1 MELRNNQNTKRGNK
15 LRTVFGLDKTATDRG
30 FDWQNYQELC
40 EQESTGKKTYEI
52 YMRPPIITK
61 TSGLTDD
68 EWRKVS
74 ARFDDSNEWH
84 PERVALHERI
94 ISTLLEDTDALSR
107 RLREYETKNERGPT
121 LYCLRGACGSGK
133 TTALRDGMIGGVLDD
148 DGELSGTLAP
158 DVIKMF
164 LRRGG
169 VLNHLQVHDEASMLS
184 RKLVKVLHERAMLE
198 PYSVIYDKSMAYV
211 TDFEDVFN
219 DAVEAKQKVVILDID
234 VPLELSAVRVL
245 VRPKGG
251 RSANIDFD
259 GVARAFGAIR
269 KNRPRLHKQILE
281 NSNVIDSYTL
291 KCFDYETKHLEDAMR
306 YENGEFRT
314 LPGKE
319 ELAKIAV
326 MSAKKQIDA
335 EIEKVRETMIT
346 EGFISHF
353 CDVYLDGKPE
363 WNDGEVIAGLRR
375 HIGKTTA
382 EALDEKSK

>member
-1 MELRNNQNTKRGNK
+1 MNKIILNDQDSFRQDGLVVGGGFTWQGYEELR
-15 LRTVFGLDKTATDRG
+15 
-30 FDWQNYQELC
+30 

-52 YMRPPIITK
+52 YMRPPIIAK
-61 TSGLTDD
+61 TFGLTDA

-74 ARFDDSNEWH
+74 ARFDDADEWH

-94 ISTLLEDTDALSR
+94 ISTLLEGTDALSC
-107 RLREYETKNERGPT
+107 RLREYEVKDERGPT

-133 TTALRDGMIGGVLDD
+133 TTALRDGTIGGVLDG

-198 PYSVIYDKSMAYV
+198 PYSVIYDKSMAYA

-269 KNRPRLHKQILE
+269 KNRLRLQKQILE
-281 NSNVIDSYTL
+281 NSNVVDSYTL

-314 LPGKE
+314 LSGKE
-319 ELAKIAV
+319 ELAEMAIV
-326 MSAKKQIDA
+326 LDKKHIDV
-335 EIEKVRETMIT
+335 EVEEVRETMIT
-346 EGFISHF
+346 NGFISHF
-353 CDVYLDGKPE
+353 RDVYLDGKPE
-363 WNDGEVIAGLRR
+363 WTDGEVITELGR
-375 HIGKTTA
+375 HIGKTIA